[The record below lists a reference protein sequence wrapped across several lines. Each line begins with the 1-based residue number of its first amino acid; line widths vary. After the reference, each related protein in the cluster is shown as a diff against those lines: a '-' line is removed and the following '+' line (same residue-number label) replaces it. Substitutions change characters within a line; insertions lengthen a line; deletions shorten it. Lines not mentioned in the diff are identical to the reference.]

1 MNNQP
6 KYFTSSSLGA
16 FMGRHGIS
24 VRKLSD
30 MLGGPGVAASSTV
43 YRMLERT
50 LEPQYELRLMTQLAE
65 VLPKFLVDE
74 GYDKAQIDQELLE
87 IFERGEY
94 QPMISQRRE
103 LSPEAQKYFGLKE
116 DPFATAPRS
125 REEVFISHALQ
136 QIIDRAIDAIRY
148 QHFICITGEIGS
160 GKSTL
165 RALIEDYVFQHPNIR
180 VVWPEFFD
188 MSRVTPMQISEAILH
203 TVDAKVPHSAIR
215 RGRAVKNELER
226 LYQGGERIAIG
237 IDECHRLNNESLS
250 SLKNFFEMS
259 SGGFQRYLGVILFGQ
274 PIFEA
279 RLREYDFR
287 EIFERVVPI
296 RMPDFSE
303 TAAEYLQH
311 RLQLVGG
318 DIGKLFDKEAVELI
332 CRQSTTPLGLGNLTN
347 EAFLISMRDF
357 NNGKVIG
364 AAIKTKMFFENP
376 KNQQSWSR
384 RKSA

>member
-1 MNNQP
+1 VLLR
-6 KYFTSSSLGA
+6 TSS
-16 FMGRHGIS
+16 
-24 VRKLSD
+24 
-30 MLGGPGVAASSTV
+30 
-43 YRMLERT
+43 
-50 LEPQYELRLMTQLAE
+50 
-65 VLPKFLVDE
+65 
-74 GYDKAQIDQELLE
+74 
-87 IFERGEY
+87 
-94 QPMISQRRE
+94 
-103 LSPEAQKYFGLKE
+103 
-116 DPFATAPRS
+116 
-125 REEVFISHALQ
+125 
-136 QIIDRAIDAIRY
+136 
-148 QHFICITGEIGS
+148 
-160 GKSTL
+160 
-165 RALIEDYVFQHPNIR
+165 N
-180 VVWPEFFD
+180 
-188 MSRVTPMQISEAILH
+188 
-203 TVDAKVPHSAIR
+203 
-215 RGRAVKNELER
+215 
-226 LYQGGERIAIG
+226 GERIAIG